1 MRALAPSRVFAT
13 PHRARNNRR
22 RSISRAADVAA
33 PLQRVVEY
41 AEDESSW
48 ELHRGV
54 PSEIQRDID
63 ALIASARVDGGIENA
78 VRGDGDWRVF
88 CAPHIVRL
96 ATPLGVLFHPLRYVI
111 REGTISSD
119 VRHRGRFVPDGWLSA
134 SGTVRATDSQT
145 CEGMMRPACRIGFDT
160 FWVGAGASADEPREF
175 PGEGSSVIDAV
186 INAVGKLGFVDAIA
200 TFPVLFYDERAGVVI
215 FQFPPLKSNI
225 AAFRRRE

>member
-1 MRALAPSRVFAT
+1 MRALAPSRVVAA
-13 PHRARNNRR
+13 PRRARKSRC
-22 RSISRAADVAA
+22 RSTPRPDVAA

-63 ALIASARVDGGIENA
+63 ALIASALVDGGIDNA

-88 CAPHIVRL
+88 AAPHIVRL

-111 REGTISSD
+111 RDGTISSD

-134 SGTVRATDSQT
+134 SGTGQAAESRV
-145 CEGMMRPACRIGFDT
+145 CGGMVRPACRIGFDT
-160 FWVGAGASADEPREF
+160 FWVGAGASADEPRAG
-175 PGEGSSVIDAV
+175 PGSGVVDKA

-200 TFPVLFYDERAGVVI
+200 TFPVLFYDERAGGVI

-225 AAFRRRE
+225 AAFRRRG

>member
-1 MRALAPSRVFAT
+1 MRALAPSRVVAA
-13 PHRARNNRR
+13 PRRARKSRC
-22 RSISRAADVAA
+22 RSTPRPDVAA

-63 ALIASARVDGGIENA
+63 ALIASALVDGGIDNA

-88 CAPHIVRL
+88 AAPHIVRL

-111 REGTISSD
+111 RDGTISSD

-134 SGTVRATDSQT
+134 SGTVQAVESRV
-145 CEGMMRPACRIGFDT
+145 CEGMVRPACRIGFDT
-160 FWVGAGASADEPREF
+160 FWIGAGASADEPRAG
-175 PGEGSSVIDAV
+175 PGSGVVDKA

-225 AAFRRRE
+225 AAFRRRG

>member
-1 MRALAPSRVFAT
+1 MRALAPSRVVAA
-13 PHRARNNRR
+13 PRRARKSRC
-22 RSISRAADVAA
+22 RSTPRPDVAA

-63 ALIASARVDGGIENA
+63 ALIASALVDGGIDNA
-78 VRGDGDWRVF
+78 VRGDGDGRGF
-88 CAPHIVRL
+88 AAPHIVRL
-96 ATPLGVLFHPLRYVI
+96 ATPLGVLFHPLRHVI
-111 REGTISSD
+111 RDGTISSD

-134 SGTVRATDSQT
+134 SGTVQAAESRV
-145 CEGMMRPACRIGFDT
+145 CEGMVRPACRIGFDT
-160 FWVGAGASADEPREF
+160 FWVGAGASADEPRAG
-175 PGEGSSVIDAV
+175 PGSGVVDKA

-225 AAFRRRE
+225 AAFRRRG

>member
-1 MRALAPSRVFAT
+1 MRALAPSRVVAA
-13 PHRARNNRR
+13 PCRARKSRC
-22 RSISRAADVAA
+22 RSTPRPDVAA

-63 ALIASARVDGGIENA
+63 ALIASALVDGGIDNA

-88 CAPHIVRL
+88 AAPHIVRL

-111 REGTISSD
+111 RDGTISSD

-134 SGTVRATDSQT
+134 SGTVQAAESRV
-145 CEGMMRPACRIGFDT
+145 CEGMVRPACRIGFDT
-160 FWVGAGASADEPREF
+160 FWVGAGASADEPRAG
-175 PGEGSSVIDAV
+175 PGSRVVDKA

-225 AAFRRRE
+225 AAFRRRG